1 MEAQFQAVLDTIMAV
16 IEQFKAFFQNIIAM
30 LTGKGEDAE

>member
-16 IEQFKAFFQNIIAM
+16 LAQFKAFFENIIAI
-30 LTGKGEDAE
+30 LKGEDE